1 LAVRKVLEVWNCAIR
16 NTVRVHVKECVSLSK
31 IQLVSAGH
39 QGSHQEVWIDLSV
52 CFHVIRDGGGL
63 QKHLGSLINKYVCL
77 YYTLQVFLVVLHF
90 HAQSQCV
97 TKVWT
102 HI

>member
-1 LAVRKVLEVWNCAIR
+1 MAEEKVLEEWNCAIR
-16 NTVRVHVKECVSLSK
+16 DTVRIHIKECVFIK
-31 IQLVSAGH
+31 
-39 QGSHQEVWIDLSV
+39 DPT
-52 CFHVIRDGGGL
+52 CFSRPPGIPDGGGL

-77 YYTLQVFLVVLHF
+77 YYTMQVFLVVLHF